1 MQLYKNEW
9 IIIHPSIHRLCV
21 INIKGRKTSS
31 PWCLEVVDVLFV
43 LYTESVDIAA
53 DDMVIEI
60 A

>member
-1 MQLYKNEW
+1 MCNCIKMNGSS
-9 IIIHPSIHRLCV
+9 SIHRLCV

-43 LYTESVDIAA
+43 LYTELVDIAA

>member
-1 MQLYKNEW
+1 MNGSS
-9 IIIHPSIHRLCV
+9 SIHRLCV